1 MAFQPF
7 EAEFFGGPVW
17 RVNAADTA
25 VELQLVTEFLE
36 KSKACFAHCR
46 IKRGNDAAD
55 TNLRQAGFAF
65 VEELVTLELDLS
77 AHVSGKLPAGIKIAG
92 TDMAAEVG
100 MLAARTFQHD
110 RFHADSRISRS
121 IADALKA
128 AWARNNTAGRSDTTF
143 VTRKDGQISGFNCCL
158 LRDRTAII
166 DLIGVRSEF
175 QGKGLGGR
183 LVDAAI
189 THYAAKA
196 PAMRVGTQRNNT
208 SSMRLYTSRGFR
220 EVGSDLTFHWLPQT
234 RSAL

>member
-7 EAEFFGGPVW
+7 ESEFFGGSVW
-17 RVNAADTA
+17 RVNAADN
-25 VELQLVTEFLE
+25 VGELQQVTDFLK

-46 IKRGNDAAD
+46 IDRGNGAAD
-55 TNLRQAGFAF
+55 ANLRQAGFAF
-65 VEELVTLELDLS
+65 VEELVTLELNLS
-77 AHVSGKLPAGIKIAG
+77 TYPTGKLPAGIEIAG
-92 TDMAAEVG
+92 TDAAAEVG
-100 MLAARTFQHD
+100 VLAARTFQHD
-110 RFHADSRISRS
+110 RFHADPRISRN
-121 IADALKA
+121 IADTLKE

-143 VTRKDGQISGFNCCL
+143 VARKDGKISGFNSCL

-166 DLIGVRSEF
+166 DLIGVGPEF

-196 PAMRVGTQRNNT
+196 TSMRVGTQRNNT
-208 SSMRLYTSRGFR
+208 SSIQLYTGRGFR
-220 EVGSDLTFHWLPQT
+220 EVGSGLTFHWLPQT